1 MSFWDHFKNKAH
13 LIAAHR
19 GNRSIRAENTM
30 SAFKESLGKADF
42 IELDVNFTKDG
53 VAVIIHDETL
63 LRTSNAADD
72 ASFKKPY
79 NVVDY
84 TYDEI
89 NKLDFSSWFLKKDPF
104 GMIKKENL
112 DKEVQSIE
120 VQRISKLSEVLEF
133 AKANKIPLNIE
144 IKDMSGTPFD
154 DIAPK
159 EVVKTIEELDMSD
172 EVLISS
178 FNHSYVKQAKKFSPS
193 IDTAALEENKIP
205 SNIISY
211 LQELKVSAYHP
222 HLPLVTKELV
232 QTLSRYNLY
241 TNVYTVNSTKTKDML
256 FNEGVKAIFTDY
268 LENMPE

>member
-1 MSFWDHFKNKAH
+1 MSFWDHFKNKPH

-30 SAFKESLGKADF
+30 SAFKESIGKADF

-53 VAVIIHDETL
+53 VAVIIHDDTL
-63 LRTSNAADD
+63 LRTSNVADN

-89 NKLDFSSWFLKKDPF
+89 NNLDFSSWFLKKDPF
-104 GMIKKENL
+104 GMIKKDNL
-112 DKEVQSIE
+112 DKELQSVG

-133 AKANKIPLNIE
+133 AKANKMPLNIE

-159 EVVKTIEELDMSD
+159 EVTSAIEELDMND

-178 FNHSYVKQAKKFSPS
+178 FNHSYIKKTKKLSPS
-193 IDTAALEENKIP
+193 IDTAALEEDKVP
-205 SNIISY
+205 SNIVSY
-211 LQELKVSAYHP
+211 LQELQASAYHP

-232 QTLSRYNLY
+232 QTLIKHNLY
-241 TNVYTVNSTKTKDML
+241 TNVYTVNSTKTKDIL
-256 FNEGVKAIFTDY
+256 FHEGVKAIFTDY
-268 LENMPE
+268 LENMPD